1 MSTPSRPKAV
11 TVHWAELDVKARI
24 KLYWDEAPNL
34 CRAIV
39 DSLPLRSIS
48 WHSVISGE
56 NIGFPLPVVWTKA
69 DNPRVRT
76 YGEVY
81 LYANGQLGIIPYGKT
96 TEPGDVNVWGSVEPD
111 DMAGVER
118 AGRTVAEHFR
128 SGPGKP
134 FFVDIDLAD

>member
-1 MSTPSRPKAV
+1 MSNPARPKAI
-11 TVHWAELDVKARI
+11 TLHWTDLDAKARI
-24 KLYWDEAPNL
+24 VLKWDEAPNL
-34 CRAIV
+34 CQAIV
-39 DSLPLRSIS
+39 DHLPLRSIS

-69 DNPRVRT
+69 DNPRERT

-96 TEPGDVNVWGSVEPD
+96 TEPGDVNVWGSVD
-111 DMAGVER
+111 AADMENVER
-118 AGRTVAEHFR
+118 AGRIVADHFR

-134 FFVDIDLAD
+134 FFVDIAVSD